1 LLVVVQNSRVDSPA
15 ATAGAT
21 SLTDSLARR
30 RYLLGVLCILAVAG
44 VWRGVLAAAMPCL
57 SRDGVLYCWY
67 ARDLATHGP
76 ALLKS
81 DEFQQHPLFPLA
93 ILAVQRAQRMFGVAD
108 TPLTWQRSG
117 QLVAWVAGMA
127 VVLVAGLLTARLV
140 RRLELPLDS
149 RTTGL
154 CAMVLAAVLPL
165 NMWLSA
171 DVMSDQVHVALYLG
185 GVILL
190 LGLDSWKAAL
200 GCGVLSGLAFLTRL
214 EGAVVCFAAFLVLLA
229 QVRVCRLRVLAGRA
243 AMLALGFLICAAPY
257 VAISGRVSPKLQK
270 ETLDRFQ
277 ASLGLPRPLE
287 ATEPGWQQAALLRRD
302 VGWYWL
308 VPMTL
313 YITFRA
319 GRVVVPL
326 LALPPLARLRR
337 RFGRPPLLGLGV
349 CALTHF
355 SLTVIL
361 LERHGYLAPR
371 HTLVIVML
379 AVPFAA
385 MFMMHVL
392 GELSARG
399 RRWLARVFAALCV
412 LPLAM
417 YSLRVPH
424 AADAFIR
431 EASRWLCRYD
441 PQVES
446 KLLLGG
452 SSQRR
457 LAFYANMRM
466 QAWPENEPTFDRCF
480 DELRTH
486 LVGSR
491 PDYFA
496 IESGPGEERADN
508 DQLLERL
515 RADDEVAAHV
525 VEVHVQRT
533 RRGDAMH
540 IWQFTWD

>member
-1 LLVVVQNSRVDSPA
+1 LLVVVQNSGVDTPA

-21 SLTDSLARR
+21 SLTDSRARR
-30 RYLLGVLCILAVAG
+30 RYLLAIACILTVAG
-44 VWRGVLAAAMPCL
+44 VWRGLLAAAMPCL

-67 ARDLATHGP
+67 ARDLGTDGP
-76 ALLKS
+76 AALKA
-81 DEFQQHPLFPLA
+81 DEFQQHPLFPLT
-93 ILAVQRAQRMFGVAD
+93 ILGVQRTLAAFGVAD
-108 TPLTWQRSG
+108 TPLAWQRSG
-117 QLVAWVAGMA
+117 QIVTWVAG
-127 VVLVAGLLTARLV
+127 VVLVVVTGLLTTGLV

-154 CAMVLAAVLPL
+154 CAMILAAILPL
-165 NMWLSA
+165 NTWLSA
-171 DVMSDQVHVALYLG
+171 DVMSEQMHVTLYLG

-190 LGLDSWKAAL
+190 LRLDSWKTAL

-214 EGAVVCFAAFLVLLA
+214 EGAVVCFAAFVVLLA
-229 QVRVCRLRVLAGRA
+229 QVRTRRLRVLASRA
-243 AMLALGFLICAAPY
+243 AMLALGFLVCATPY
-257 VAISGRVSPKLQK
+257 FAISGKVSPKLQK

-287 ATEPGWQQAALLRRD
+287 AREPGWQHAALLRRD
-302 VGWYWL
+302 VDWYWL
-308 VPMTL
+308 VPMAV

-319 GRVVVPL
+319 GRVIVPL
-326 LALPPLARLRR
+326 LALPPLVHLRR

-371 HTLVIVML
+371 HTLVVVML
-379 AVPFAA
+379 AVPFAG

-392 GELSARG
+392 CELSARR
-399 RRWLARVFAALCV
+399 RRWLARGFAGLCL
-412 LPLAM
+412 LPLAI

-424 AADAFIR
+424 GADAFV
-431 EASRWLCRYD
+431 AQAARWLQQHD

-466 QAWPENEPTFDRCF
+466 QAWPENEPTLDRCF
-480 DELRTH
+480 DELRAH

-496 IESGPGEERADN
+496 IESGPGEERAGN

-525 VEVHVQRT
+525 TEVHVERT
-533 RRGDAMH
+533 PRGDAMH